1 LVEEHTNYLKQY
13 FELNSNLTYNFL
25 KKSPFNLCSKEKFL
39 ETIAL
44 IITIH
49 IDEDSFPFIFAQIDE
64 EEQLNVYNDNSTTC
78 YVLTDNYFIIKNFT
92 SNSIQLLNLHTNVL
106 DDFTEITPFI
116 KEFNEDIHCHIS
128 KRNFDN
134 TVININSVKENV
146 IQNNFIND
154 EERII
159 NWSLNNQFFKVSIH
173 EIKFFNKLVGYTFK
187 FQKTNSKNQRSSI
200 LHQGRNSITSVQS
213 KKILD
218 NESEDKNIINS
229 ELVDLVSSSYVPN
242 NLEKFEF
249 DIKKKEFALIN
260 EKNEKNEGFG
270 AVENYFQKNYFEI
283 QNEIANLNEE
293 EEEENEYDE
302 DEFDESSDIN
312 KSYIKEEKEELP
324 IFKKLSKNTT
334 SIGSNVKNNEYLY
347 YNINLKNITLFV
359 YNFKN
364 KIVDE
369 CKGYINECK
378 VEEIFRNERLIT
390 NAKQTK
396 VFEKEF
402 KKDSKN
408 NLNQIKENNNNNEEK
423 KKKK

>member
-1 LVEEHTNYLKQY
+1 M
-13 FELNSNLTYNFL
+13 
-25 KKSPFNLCSKEKFL
+25 
-39 ETIAL
+39 
-44 IITIH
+44 
-49 IDEDSFPFIFAQIDE
+49 
-64 EEQLNVYNDNSTTC
+64 
-78 YVLTDNYFIIKNFT
+78 
-92 SNSIQLLNLHTNVL
+92 
-106 DDFTEITPFI
+106 
-116 KEFNEDIHCHIS
+116 
-128 KRNFDN
+128 
-134 TVININSVKENV
+134 

-159 NWSLNNQFFKVSIH
+159 NWSINNQFFKVSIH
-173 EIKFFNKLVGYTFK
+173 EIKFFNKLVGYIFK

-260 EKNEKNEGFG
+260 EKNEKNEDFEE
-270 AVENYFQKNYFEI
+270 VENYFQKNYFEI

-324 IFKKLSKNTT
+324 IFKKLSKNNP
-334 SIGSNVKNNEYLY
+334 SISSNVKNNEYLY

-359 YNFKN
+359 YNFIN

-369 CKGYINECK
+369 CKGYINDYK

-390 NAKQTK
+390 NANQTK
-396 VFEKEF
+396 AFEKEF

-408 NLNQIKENNNNNEEK
+408 NLNQAKENNSNNDEKLK
-423 KKKK
+423 KK